1 MTEEIA
7 ATPGWVDQRL
17 DEIFRD
23 LPQTSAVSSCREQYA
38 GCLATQKEPAAP
50 TDALGAEF
58 NRCRSLLMAGLAGA
72 GLDEA
77 ALDRLTERLERLEAE
92 IAEQS

>member
-38 GCLATQKEPAAP
+38 GCLATQKAPAAP

-72 GLDEA
+72 DVDEA
-77 ALDRLTERLERLEAE
+77 ALDRLTGQLEQLEAE